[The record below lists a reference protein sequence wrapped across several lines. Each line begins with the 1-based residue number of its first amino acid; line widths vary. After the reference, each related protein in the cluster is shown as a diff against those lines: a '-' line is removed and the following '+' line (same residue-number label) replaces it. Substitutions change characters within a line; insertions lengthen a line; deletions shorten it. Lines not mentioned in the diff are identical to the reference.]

1 VAVVTL
7 FGRPRRELGPG
18 AVHLPGWL
26 DLPGQRRLV
35 QAFAHWSAGPV
46 PVRAAVLPG
55 GHAMSVRTVC
65 LGWHWQPY
73 RYSRTADDVNGAR
86 VPDFPDWLAELGRR
100 VVADAYDEATAAAYR
115 PDTALV
121 NWYDPGARM
130 GMHQDKD
137 EVADDP
143 VVSLSVGDSC
153 VFRFGNPQTRGRPY
167 TDVTL
172 ASGDA
177 VVFGRE
183 SRFAYHAVPR
193 ILPGTADPATGLT
206 VGRINVTMRV
216 TGLVE
221 NGPHAH

>member
-1 VAVVTL
+1 MSGTL
-7 FGRPRRELGPG
+7 FTAPRRELGPG
-18 AVHLPGWL
+18 AMHLPGWL
-26 DLPGQRRLV
+26 DLEGQRRLV
-35 QAFAHWSAGPV
+35 AAFAEWAAGPV
-46 PVRAAVLPG
+46 PARAAVLPG
-55 GHAMSVRTVC
+55 GHPMSVRTVC
-65 LGWHWQPY
+65 LGWHWRPY
-73 RYSRTADDVNGAR
+73 RYTRTADDVNGAR
-86 VPDFPDWLAELGRR
+86 VLDFPDWLGDLGRQ
-100 VVADAYDEATAAAYR
+100 VLADAYDEAAAAYR

-121 NWYDPGARM
+121 NWYDPIARM

-137 EVADDP
+137 EVAADP

-193 ILPGTADPATGLT
+193 ILPGTADPATGLRE
-206 VGRINVTMRV
+206 GRINVTMRV
-216 TGLVE
+216 TGLD
-221 NGPHAH
+221 NGPHAD